1 MSKISKRGM
10 RRLVGAA
17 AISAAATVGLAGMGA
32 GEAAAKPLANGS
44 KVSTGIDG
52 LRMEIKRTGESA
64 VALPSVAN
72 NGAGRS
78 AMTSGTY
85 TVNASGGDG
94 VMQVG
99 YLIGCQVNITGL
111 EGGLSGG
118 LSLAP
123 SASLSG
129 SLSIP
134 LKPGE
139 VAYMPAEN
147 LTLKDGKG
155 TIQMSNFSIDVQQCG
170 GYASARSVVT
180 AVAGEDLEIE
190 DKKITGSSGYLQ
202 SSLYG
207 QPFSLN

>member
-10 RRLVGAA
+10 RRLVGAV

-85 TVNASGGDG
+85 TVNLSKGNG

-99 YLIGCQVNITGL
+99 YLIGCQVDITGL
-111 EGGLSGG
+111 KGGLSGAIG
-118 LSLAP
+118 LTS
-123 SASLSG
+123 SLSG
-129 SLSIP
+129 SLSVP
-134 LKPGE
+134 LSPGE
-139 VAYMPAEN
+139 VTYVAAES
-147 LTLKDGKG
+147 LSIKGSKG

-190 DKKITGSSGYLQ
+190 DKTITGSSGFLQ